1 MRLIDADVLKTL
13 FDVRYD
19 TAFIQERTRE
29 NKEQWNGYCTGIN
42 WGRNTIADAPT
53 VDALIPPVK
62 PWDKVWIICKT
73 LDHEK
78 GGLKKTICEG
88 EIFKLSYNG
97 FTTPMEWIDY
107 RWDSPLVGQT
117 TSHDRIDLCLG
128 KTVFLTREEAEAAL
142 AKMG

>member
-1 MRLIDADVLKTL
+1 MRLVDADVLKTL

-53 VDALIPPVK
+53 VNAVVAP
-62 PWDKVWIICKT
+62 CKIGST
-73 LDHEK
+73 IYMIVTKCHRI
-78 GGLKKTICEG
+78 GLPEFSFIKTTYMTEANFFRVCR
-88 EIFKLSYNG
+88 
-97 FTTPMEWIDY
+97 DY
-107 RWDSPLVGQT
+107 
-117 TSHDRIDLCLG
+117 G

-142 AKMG
+142 AKMDRKDDT